1 MQNHSKKQSAN
12 RSRRSLS
19 SRKYSFA
26 FLGLLCLLTGSLFGQ
41 KSISGTVTST
51 EGETLIGVSIVQVG
65 TTSGVVSDL
74 DGNYSFTLSP
84 NGEQSVRFSY
94 TGYATQEVEV
104 GNQTIIN
111 VTMESDAELLDE
123 VVVIGYGTERK
134 RDVLGSIASIK
145 TEDIAQN
152 TPVSAFDA
160 IQGRLSGVQITG
172 GGGPGAGSDIRIRG
186 TSTLSGGVNPLY
198 VVDGQQLDNI
208 DNLDPNSI
216 ASIEVLKD
224 GASAAIYGS
233 KSANGVV
240 IITTK
245 RGSDTGVSVEVT
257 HNTTVGNMYRL
268 IPVSNTRQRQLHETG
283 RNGGAPVTT
292 SADSLS
298 LRFQQEVD
306 IQDLLTQT
314 AVRNQTNLALSGGS
328 GKTRF
333 YWNTGYLDEQG
344 IVFNSF
350 YKRYNTNLRVDFDLG
365 KKFSAGTR
373 LNASYETQSGLNE
386 SSVFRQLAE
395 RPAYLPVRDFNG
407 DLFPETFGR
416 QNPLAEALETR
427 RDNRNFRTNLFN
439 FVEFKITPDLT
450 IRSTV
455 GLNFRLRKNNEFDPI
470 IVQRPG
476 NPATGRERQYL
487 DHDIQ
492 QENYLTYKKSFGKH
506 NLTALAGTQIQK
518 WNIEFSEIR
527 ATSFASDLIETFNN
541 VAELNT
547 ASTITTRQGHALAS
561 FYGRLSY
568 NFAGRYLLAGTI
580 RRDGSSRFGA
590 DNRYGN
596 FPSVSA
602 GWRISGE
609 PFWDKLRSTISDFKV
624 RVGYAI
630 TGNERIGNYDAQLLY
645 SPGFIYNGV
654 NGVAPTQLANP
665 NLGWES
671 TEQLNY
677 GVDLEFLEGRAGIT
691 LDVYRKTTDDL
702 LYSVPLPEETGFTG
716 VTRNIGSVENRGV
729 ELTLSGTPI
738 NTGKFKWFTS
748 FNIATNK
755 NEVLELADED
765 GFQSGNFII
774 QEGQPLGNFFG
785 YVNQGVFAYDESN
798 AFTPNGD
805 RLTPNFDG
813 DGAFV
818 DYSLNG
824 STYTGEVEQLR
835 AGNTLLRGGDIIW
848 EDIDGNFTINTADRQ
863 IVGNGYADVFGGFFN
878 EFTYSGLSLSVL
890 FDYNF
895 GNDIYRRYDQ
905 RRNFDATFGRTPSP
919 ERLLGAWTQ
928 QGDVTEWPSL
938 DRRRPHNRLNPS
950 SQMISSGDFVKLRSI
965 RLGYRLPKSLI
976 GNLNWLKSVRV
987 NLAVNNP
994 ITWTEYVGFNPELG
1008 TRGNPLQP
1016 GFDDL
1021 RYPSKTEYIFGIQA
1035 RF

>member
-1 MQNHSKKQSAN
+1 MRNQLRGPLNGVRIREGFLFSFILLCGLLLFN
-12 RSRRSLS
+12 VSLS
-19 SRKYSFA
+19 A
-26 FLGLLCLLTGSLFGQ
+26 Q
-41 KSISGTVTST
+41 QNISGTVTSAD
-51 EGETLIGVSIVQVG
+51 GESLIGVSVVQLG
-65 TTSGVVSDL
+65 TTSGTVTDL
-74 DGNYSFTLSP
+74 DGNYSLTLVAS
-84 NGEQSVRFSY
+84 GEKKLRYSY
-94 TGYATQEVEV
+94 TGFAAQTVEV
-104 GNQTIIN
+104 GTQSVIN
-111 VTMESDAELLDE
+111 ITLDSDSELLDE

-145 TEDIAQN
+145 TDDIAQN
-152 TPVSAFDA
+152 TPVNAFDA

-172 GGGPGAGSDIRIRG
+172 GGGPGSGSDIRIRG
-186 TSTLSGGVNPLY
+186 TSTFSGGVNPLY
-198 VVDGQQLDNI
+198 VVDGQQLENI

-245 RGSDTGVSVEVT
+245 QGQRNGVSVEVT
-257 HNTTVGNMYRL
+257 HNTTLSNLYRL

-283 RNGGAPVTT
+283 RNGNAP
-292 SADSLS
+292 SATDPDSLS

-314 AVRNQTNLALSGGS
+314 AVRNQTNLALSGGND
-328 GKTRF
+328 KTKF

-344 IVFNSF
+344 IVFNSS
-350 YKRYNTNLRVDFDLG
+350 YKRYNTNLTVDFELG
-365 KKFSAGTR
+365 KKFSAGAR
-373 LNASYETQSGLNE
+373 LNGSYEFQKGLNE
-386 SSVFRQLAE
+386 GSVFVQLAE

-427 RDNRNFRTNLFN
+427 RDDRNFRSTLFN
-439 FVEFKITPDLT
+439 FVEFKITPELSL
-450 IRSTV
+450 RSTV
-455 GLNFRLRKNNEFDPI
+455 GINFRLRKNNEFDPT
-470 IVQRPG
+470 IVQIPG
-476 NPATGRERQYL
+476 NPATGQERQFL

-492 QENYLTYKKSFGKH
+492 QENYLSYKKKFGKH
-506 NLTALAGTQIQK
+506 SVNALLGNQIQK
-518 WNIEFSEIR
+518 WNSEFSQIR
-527 ATSFASDLIETFNN
+527 ATAFASDLIQTFNN

-547 ASTITTRQGHALAS
+547 GNTITTQEGHALAS

-568 NFAGRYLLAGTI
+568 NYAGRYLLAGTM

-590 DNRYGN
+590 DRRYGN
-596 FPSVSA
+596 FPSLSA

-609 PFWDKLRSTISDFKV
+609 PFWDNLRSVVSDFKV

-630 TGNERIGNYDAQLLY
+630 TGNERIGNYDARLLY

-665 NLGWES
+665 DLAWEA
-671 TEQLNY
+671 TTQLNY
-677 GVDLEFLEGRAGIT
+677 GVDLEFLEGRAGVT
-691 LDVYRKTTDDL
+691 FDVYRKTTDDL
-702 LYSVPLPEETGFTG
+702 LYNVPLPDETGF
-716 VTRNIGSVENRGV
+716 VQVRRNIGSVENRGI
-729 ELTLSGTPI
+729 ELTLNGTPI

-748 FNIATNK
+748 FNIATNDNK
-755 NEVLELADED
+755 VLELADEE
-765 GFQSGNFII
+765 GFESGNFII
-774 QEGQPLGNFFG
+774 REGEALGNFFG

-805 RLTPNFDG
+805 RLTPNFDA

-835 AGNTLLRGGDIIW
+835 VGNTLLRGGDIIW
-848 EDIDGNFTINTADRQ
+848 EDIDGNFTINTLDRQ
-863 IVGNGYADVFGGFFN
+863 VVGNGYAAVFGGLFN

-905 RRNFDATFGRTPSP
+905 RRNFDASFGRTPSP
-919 ERLLGAWTQ
+919 ERIEGAWTQ

-938 DRRRPHNRLNPS
+938 DRQRPHNRLNPN
-950 SQMISSGDFVKLRSI
+950 SQMISSGDFIKLRSI
-965 RLGYRLPKSLI
+965 RLGYQLPKSLI
-976 GNLNWLKSVRV
+976 GNLNWLNSVRL
-987 NLAVNNP
+987 NFAVNNP
-994 ITWTEYVGFNPELG
+994 ITWTEYTGYNPEVN